1 MTQLFAKERFM
12 KKIFSI
18 LLICILI
25 LSGCSLNDDFSDKY
39 LYVTTYPIEYA
50 TNMLYSD
57 YAKINSVYPNGSK
70 SDYKVT
76 EKKKDKY
83 ATGELFIYSGVSGEA
98 YLAKDIYNRNDN
110 LGLIDATKGMN
121 RELKNE
127 SIWLNP
133 SNYLMLCSN
142 IKSGL
147 IEYNDNIYVKEKIEN
162 NYKDLNEKISE
173 LDVTLYDIGKN
184 GNYNTILTTNEVF
197 KYLTKYNINVISI
210 DENNKTIDKSYA
222 EAEKLVKSKDIQ
234 YVYYLEDD
242 ELNERQEKF
251 ISENSIVKV
260 PIKSMFTIT
269 EEEKNDNKDYIS
281 MMNDVIDNYKKE
293 LYKK

>member
-98 YLAKDIYNRNDN
+98 YLAKDLYNRNDN

-121 RELKNE
+121 RELENE

-147 IEYNDNIYVKEKIEN
+147 IEYNDNVYVKEKIEN

>member
-1 MTQLFAKERFM
+1 M
-12 KKIFSI
+12 KKIFSV
-18 LLICILI
+18 LLVCFLF
-25 LSGCSLNDDFSDKY
+25 LTGCNINDDFNDSY
-39 LYVTTYPIEYA
+39 IYVTTYPIEYA
-50 TNMLYSD
+50 TTALYSD
-57 YAKINSVYPNGSK
+57 YAKVSSVYPNGSK

-83 ATGELFIYSGVSGEA
+83 STGEIFIYSGVSGEA
-98 YLAKDIYNRNDN
+98 YLAKDLYNRNDN
-110 LGLIDATKGMN
+110 IQLVDATKGMS
-121 RELKNE
+121 RDLKNE
-127 SIWLNP
+127 SMWLNP

-147 IEYNDNIYVKEKIEN
+147 IEYNDNVYIKEKIEN
-162 NYKDLNEKISE
+162 NYKTLNEMVSE
-173 LDVTLYDIGKN
+173 LDVSLYDIGKN
-184 GNYNTILTTNEVF
+184 GNYKTILTTNDVF
-197 KYLTKYNINVISI
+197 NYLTKYNINVISL
-210 DENNKTIDKSYA
+210 DENNKTIDKAYA
-222 EAEKLVKSKDIQ
+222 EAKKLVSTKAIQ

-242 ELNERQEKF
+242 TLNERQEKF

-269 EEEKNDNKDYIS
+269 EEDKNENKDYIS

>member
-1 MTQLFAKERFM
+1 M
-12 KKIFSI
+12 KKIFSV
-18 LLICILI
+18 LLVCFLF
-25 LSGCSLNDDFSDKY
+25 LTGCNINDDFNDSY
-39 LYVTTYPIEYA
+39 IYVTTYPIEYA
-50 TNMLYSD
+50 TTALYSD
-57 YAKINSVYPNGSK
+57 YAKVSSVYPNGSK

-83 ATGELFIYSGVSGEA
+83 STGEIFIYSGVSGEA
-98 YLAKDIYNRNDN
+98 YLAKDLYNRNDN
-110 LGLIDATKGMN
+110 IQLVDATKGMS
-121 RELKNE
+121 RDLKNE
-127 SIWLNP
+127 SMWLNP

-147 IEYNDNIYVKEKIEN
+147 IEYNDNVYIKEKIEN
-162 NYKDLNEKISE
+162 NYKTLNEMVSE
-173 LDVTLYDIGKN
+173 LDVSLYDIGKN
-184 GNYNTILTTNEVF
+184 GNYKTILTTNDVF
-197 KYLTKYNINVISI
+197 NYLTKYNINVISL
-210 DENNKTIDKSYA
+210 DENNKTIDKAYA
-222 EAEKLVKSKDIQ
+222 EAKKLVSTKAIQ

-242 ELNERQEKF
+242 TLNERQEKF

-269 EEEKNDNKDYIS
+269 EEEKNNNKDYIS

>member
-1 MTQLFAKERFM
+1 M

-98 YLAKDIYNRNDN
+98 YLAKDLYNRNDN

-121 RELKNE
+121 RELENE

-147 IEYNDNIYVKEKIEN
+147 IEYNDNVYVKEKIEN

-222 EAEKLVKSKDIQ
+222 EAEKLVKSKNIQ

>member
-1 MTQLFAKERFM
+1 M
-12 KKIFSI
+12 KKIFSV
-18 LLICILI
+18 LLVCFLF
-25 LSGCSLNDDFSDKY
+25 LTGCNINDDFSDSY
-39 LYVTTYPIEYA
+39 IYVTTYPIEYA
-50 TNMLYSD
+50 TTALYSD
-57 YAKINSVYPNGSK
+57 YAKVSSVYPNGSK

-83 ATGELFIYSGVSGEA
+83 STGEMFIYSGVSGEA
-98 YLAKDIYNRNDN
+98 YLAKDLYNRNDN
-110 LGLIDATKGMN
+110 IQLVDATKGMS
-121 RELKNE
+121 RDLKNE
-127 SIWLNP
+127 SMWLNP

-147 IEYNDNIYVKEKIEN
+147 IEYNDNVYIKEKIEN
-162 NYKDLNEKISE
+162 NYKTLNEMVSE
-173 LDVTLYDIGKN
+173 LDVSLYDIGKN
-184 GNYNTILTTNEVF
+184 GNYKTILTTNDVF
-197 KYLTKYNINVISI
+197 NYLTKYNINVISL
-210 DENNKTIDKSYA
+210 DENNKTIDKAYA
-222 EAEKLVKSKDIQ
+222 EAKKLVSTKDIQ

-242 ELNERQEKF
+242 VLNERQEKF

-269 EEEKNDNKDYIS
+269 EEEKNNNKDYIT

>member
-1 MTQLFAKERFM
+1 M
-12 KKIFSI
+12 KKIFSV
-18 LLICILI
+18 LLVCFLF
-25 LSGCSLNDDFSDKY
+25 LTGCNINDDFNDSY
-39 LYVTTYPIEYA
+39 IYVTTYPIEYA
-50 TNMLYSD
+50 TTALYSD
-57 YAKINSVYPNGSK
+57 YAKVSSVYPNGSK

-83 ATGELFIYSGVSGEA
+83 STGKIFIYSGVSGEA
-98 YLAKDIYNRNDN
+98 YLAKYLYNRNDN
-110 LGLIDATKGMN
+110 IQLVDATKGMS
-121 RELKNE
+121 RDLKNE
-127 SIWLNP
+127 SMWLNP

-147 IEYNDNIYVKEKIEN
+147 IEYNDNVYIKEKIEN
-162 NYKDLNEKISE
+162 NYKTLNEMVSE
-173 LDVTLYDIGKN
+173 LDVSLYDIGKN
-184 GNYNTILTTNEVF
+184 GNYKTILTTNDVF
-197 KYLTKYNINVISI
+197 NYLTKYNINVISL
-210 DENNKTIDKSYA
+210 DENNKTIDKAYA
-222 EAEKLVKSKDIQ
+222 EAKKLVSTKAIQ

-242 ELNERQEKF
+242 TLNERQEKF

-269 EEEKNDNKDYIS
+269 EEEKNNNKDYIS

>member
-1 MTQLFAKERFM
+1 M
-12 KKIFSI
+12 KKIFSV
-18 LLICILI
+18 LLVCFLF
-25 LSGCSLNDDFSDKY
+25 LTGCNINDDFNDSY
-39 LYVTTYPIEYA
+39 IYVTTYPIEYA
-50 TNMLYSD
+50 TTALYSD
-57 YAKINSVYPNGSK
+57 YAKVSSVYPNGSK

-83 ATGELFIYSGVSGEA
+83 STGEIFIYSGVSGEA
-98 YLAKDIYNRNDN
+98 YLAKDLYNRNDN
-110 LGLIDATKGMN
+110 IQLVDATKGMS
-121 RELKNE
+121 RDLKNE
-127 SIWLNP
+127 SMWLNP

-147 IEYNDNIYVKEKIEN
+147 IEYNDNVYIKEKIEN
-162 NYKDLNEKISE
+162 NYKTLNEMVSE
-173 LDVTLYDIGKN
+173 LDVSLYDIGKN
-184 GNYNTILTTNEVF
+184 GNYKTILTTNDVF
-197 KYLTKYNINVISI
+197 NYLTKYNINVISL
-210 DENNKTIDKSYA
+210 DENNKTIDKAYA
-222 EAEKLVKSKDIQ
+222 EAKKLVSTKAIQ

-242 ELNERQEKF
+242 TLNERQEKF

-269 EEEKNDNKDYIS
+269 EEEKNNNKDYIL

>member
-1 MTQLFAKERFM
+1 M
-12 KKIFSI
+12 KKIFSV
-18 LLICILI
+18 LLVCFLF
-25 LSGCSLNDDFSDKY
+25 LTGCNINDDFNDSY
-39 LYVTTYPIEYA
+39 IYVTTYPIEYA
-50 TNMLYSD
+50 TTALYSD
-57 YAKINSVYPNGSK
+57 YAKVSSVYPNGSK

-83 ATGELFIYSGVSGEA
+83 STGKIFIYSGVSGEA
-98 YLAKDIYNRNDN
+98 YLAKDLYNRNDN
-110 LGLIDATKGMN
+110 IQLVDATKGMS
-121 RELKNE
+121 RDLKNE
-127 SIWLNP
+127 SMWLNP

-147 IEYNDNIYVKEKIEN
+147 IEYNDNVYIKEKIEN
-162 NYKDLNEKISE
+162 NYKTLNEMVSE
-173 LDVTLYDIGKN
+173 LDVSLYDIGKN
-184 GNYNTILTTNEVF
+184 GNYKTILTTNDVF
-197 KYLTKYNINVISI
+197 NYLTKYNINVISL
-210 DENNKTIDKSYA
+210 DENNKTIDKAYA
-222 EAEKLVKSKDIQ
+222 EAKKLVSTKAIQ

-242 ELNERQEKF
+242 TLNERQEKF

-269 EEEKNDNKDYIS
+269 EEDKNENKDYIS

>member
-1 MTQLFAKERFM
+1 M

-98 YLAKDIYNRNDN
+98 YLAKDLYNRNDN

>member
-1 MTQLFAKERFM
+1 M
-12 KKIFSI
+12 KKIFSV
-18 LLICILI
+18 LLVCFLF
-25 LSGCSLNDDFSDKY
+25 LTGCNINDDFSDSY
-39 LYVTTYPIEYA
+39 IYVTTYPIEYA
-50 TNMLYSD
+50 TTALYSD
-57 YAKINSVYPNGSK
+57 YAKVSSVYPNGSK

-83 ATGELFIYSGVSGEA
+83 STGKIFIYSGVSGEA
-98 YLAKDIYNRNDN
+98 YLAKDLYNRNDN
-110 LGLIDATKGMN
+110 IQLVDATKGMS
-121 RELKNE
+121 RDLKNE
-127 SIWLNP
+127 SMWLNP

-147 IEYNDNIYVKEKIEN
+147 IEYNDNVYIKEKIEN
-162 NYKDLNEKISE
+162 NYKTLNEMVSE
-173 LDVTLYDIGKN
+173 LDVSLYDIGKN
-184 GNYNTILTTNEVF
+184 GNYKTILTTNDVF
-197 KYLTKYNINVISI
+197 NYLTKYNINVISL
-210 DENNKTIDKSYA
+210 DENNKTIDKAYA
-222 EAEKLVKSKDIQ
+222 EAKKLISTKAIQ

-242 ELNERQEKF
+242 TLNERQEKF

-269 EEEKNDNKDYIS
+269 EEEKNNNKDYIS

>member
-1 MTQLFAKERFM
+1 M
-12 KKIFSI
+12 KKIFSV
-18 LLICILI
+18 LLVCVLV
-25 LSGCSLNDDFSDKY
+25 LSGCSLNDDFNDRY
-39 LYVTTYPIEYA
+39 MYVTTYPIEYA

-57 YAKINSVYPNGSK
+57 YAKISCVYPDGSK

-98 YLAKDIYNRNDN
+98 YLAKDLFNRNDN
-110 LGLIDATKGMN
+110 IGLVDATKGMN
-121 RELKNE
+121 RDLKNE

-147 IEYNDNIYVKEKIEN
+147 IEYNDNVYVKEKIEE
-162 NYKDLNEKISE
+162 NYKKLNEMVSE
-173 LDVTLYDIGKN
+173 LDVSLYDIGKN
-184 GNYNTILTTNEVF
+184 GNYSTILTTNDVF
-197 KYLTKYNINVISI
+197 NYLSKYNINVISL
-210 DENNKTIDKSYA
+210 DENNKTIDKAYA
-222 EAEKLVKSKDIQ
+222 EAKKMVKSKDIQ
-234 YVYYLEDD
+234 YVYFLEDD

-269 EEEKNDNKDYIS
+269 EEDKNESKDYIS

>member
-1 MTQLFAKERFM
+1 M
-12 KKIFSI
+12 KKVFSV
-18 LLICILI
+18 LLLCVLM

-70 SDYKVT
+70 SNYKVT

-98 YLAKDIYNRNDN
+98 YLAKDLYNRNDN

-147 IEYNDNIYVKEKIEN
+147 IEYNDNVYVKEKIEN

>member
-1 MTQLFAKERFM
+1 M

-18 LLICILI
+18 LLIFILI

-57 YAKINSVYPNGSK
+57 YAKISSVYPNGSK

-98 YLAKDIYNRNDN
+98 YLAKDLYNRNDN
-110 LGLIDATKGMN
+110 IGLVDATKGMN

-147 IEYNDNIYVKEKIEN
+147 IEYNDNVYVKEKIEN

-251 ISENSIVKV
+251 ISENSIVKI

>member
-1 MTQLFAKERFM
+1 M
-12 KKIFSI
+12 KKIFSV
-18 LLICILI
+18 LLVCFLF
-25 LSGCSLNDDFSDKY
+25 LTGCNINDDFNDSY
-39 LYVTTYPIEYA
+39 IYVTTYPIEYA
-50 TNMLYSD
+50 TTALYSD
-57 YAKINSVYPNGSK
+57 YAKVSSVYPNGSK

-83 ATGELFIYSGVSGEA
+83 STGKIFIYSGVSGEA
-98 YLAKDIYNRNDN
+98 YLAKDLYNRNDN
-110 LGLIDATKGMN
+110 IQLVDATKGMS
-121 RELKNE
+121 RDLKNE
-127 SIWLNP
+127 SMWLNP

-147 IEYNDNIYVKEKIEN
+147 IEYNDNVYIKEKIEN
-162 NYKDLNEKISE
+162 NYKTLNEMVSE
-173 LDVTLYDIGKN
+173 LDVSLYDIGKN
-184 GNYNTILTTNEVF
+184 GNYKTILTTNDVF
-197 KYLTKYNINVISI
+197 NYLTKYNINVVSL
-210 DENNKTIDKSYA
+210 DENNKTIDKAYA
-222 EAEKLVKSKDIQ
+222 EAKKLVSTKAIQ

-242 ELNERQEKF
+242 TLNERQEKF

-269 EEEKNDNKDYIS
+269 EEEKNNNKDYIS

>member
-1 MTQLFAKERFM
+1 M

-98 YLAKDIYNRNDN
+98 YLAKDLYNRNDN

-121 RELKNE
+121 RELENE

-147 IEYNDNIYVKEKIEN
+147 IEYNDNVYVKEKIEN

-184 GNYNTILTTNEVF
+184 GNCNTILTTNEVF

>member
-1 MTQLFAKERFM
+1 M
-12 KKIFSI
+12 KKIFSV
-18 LLICILI
+18 LLVCFLF
-25 LSGCSLNDDFSDKY
+25 LTGCNINDDFNDSY
-39 LYVTTYPIEYA
+39 IYVTTYPIEYA
-50 TNMLYSD
+50 TTALYSD
-57 YAKINSVYPNGSK
+57 YAKVSSVYPNGSK

-83 ATGELFIYSGVSGEA
+83 STGKIFIYSGVSGEA
-98 YLAKDIYNRNDN
+98 YLAKDLYNRNDN
-110 LGLIDATKGMN
+110 IQLVDATKGMS
-121 RELKNE
+121 RDLKNE
-127 SIWLNP
+127 SMWLNP

-147 IEYNDNIYVKEKIEN
+147 IEYNDNVYIKEKIEN
-162 NYKDLNEKISE
+162 NYKTLNEMVSE
-173 LDVTLYDIGKN
+173 LDVSLYDIGKN
-184 GNYNTILTTNEVF
+184 GNYKTILTTNDVF
-197 KYLTKYNINVISI
+197 NYLTKYNINVISL
-210 DENNKTIDKSYA
+210 DENNKTIDKAYA
-222 EAEKLVKSKDIQ
+222 EAKKLVSTKAIQ

-242 ELNERQEKF
+242 TLNERQEKF

-269 EEEKNDNKDYIS
+269 EEEKNNNKDYIS

>member
-1 MTQLFAKERFM
+1 M

-98 YLAKDIYNRNDN
+98 YLAKDLYNRNDN

-147 IEYNDNIYVKEKIEN
+147 IEYNDNVYVKEKIEN

-222 EAEKLVKSKDIQ
+222 EAEKLVKTKDIQ

>member
-1 MTQLFAKERFM
+1 M
-12 KKIFSI
+12 KKIFSV
-18 LLICILI
+18 LLVCFLF
-25 LSGCSLNDDFSDKY
+25 LTGCNINDDFNDSY
-39 LYVTTYPIEYA
+39 IYVTTYPIEYA
-50 TNMLYSD
+50 TTALYSD
-57 YAKINSVYPNGSK
+57 YAKVSSVYPNGSK

-83 ATGELFIYSGVSGEA
+83 STGEIFIYSGVSGEA
-98 YLAKDIYNRNDN
+98 YLAKDLYNRNDN
-110 LGLIDATKGMN
+110 IQLVDATKGMS
-121 RELKNE
+121 RDLKNE
-127 SIWLNP
+127 SMWLNP

-147 IEYNDNIYVKEKIEN
+147 IEYNDNVYIKEKIEN
-162 NYKDLNEKISE
+162 NYKTLNEMVSE
-173 LDVTLYDIGKN
+173 LDVSLYDIGKN
-184 GNYNTILTTNEVF
+184 GNYKTILTTNDVF
-197 KYLTKYNINVISI
+197 NYLTKYNINVISL
-210 DENNKTIDKSYA
+210 DENNKTLDKAYA
-222 EAEKLVKSKDIQ
+222 EAKKLVSTKAIQ

-242 ELNERQEKF
+242 TLNERQEKF

-269 EEEKNDNKDYIS
+269 EEEKNNNKDYIS

>member
-1 MTQLFAKERFM
+1 M
-12 KKIFSI
+12 KKVFSV
-18 LLICILI
+18 LLLCVLM

-50 TNMLYSD
+50 TNMMYSD
-57 YAKINSVYPNGSK
+57 YAKISSVYPNRSK

-98 YLAKDIYNRNDN
+98 YLAKDLYNRNDN
-110 LGLIDATKGMN
+110 IGLVDATKGMN
-121 RELKNE
+121 RDLKNE
-127 SIWLNP
+127 SMWLNP

-147 IEYNDNIYVKEKIEN
+147 IKYNDNVYVKEKIED
-162 NYKDLNEKISE
+162 NYKKLNEMISE
-173 LDVTLYDIGKN
+173 LDVNLYDIGKN
-184 GNYNTILTTNEVF
+184 GNYNTILTTNDIF
-197 KYLTKYNINVISI
+197 NYLTKYNINVISL
-210 DENNKTIDKSYA
+210 DDNNKTIDKAYA
-222 EAEKLVKSKDIQ
+222 EATKLVKSKDIQ
-234 YVYYLEDD
+234 YVYYLETD

-269 EEEKNDNKDYIS
+269 EEDKNENKDYIS

>member
-1 MTQLFAKERFM
+1 M
-12 KKIFSI
+12 KKIFSV
-18 LLICILI
+18 LLVCFLF
-25 LSGCSLNDDFSDKY
+25 LTGCNINDYFNDSY
-39 LYVTTYPIEYA
+39 IYVTTYPIEYA
-50 TNMLYSD
+50 TTALYSD
-57 YAKINSVYPNGSK
+57 YAKVSSVYPNGSK

-83 ATGELFIYSGVSGEA
+83 STGKIFIYSGVSGEA
-98 YLAKDIYNRNDN
+98 YLAKDLYNRNDN
-110 LGLIDATKGMN
+110 IQLVDATKGMS
-121 RELKNE
+121 RDLKNE
-127 SIWLNP
+127 SMWLNP

-147 IEYNDNIYVKEKIEN
+147 IEYNDNVYIKEKIEN
-162 NYKDLNEKISE
+162 NYKTLNEMVSE
-173 LDVTLYDIGKN
+173 LDVSLYDIGKN
-184 GNYNTILTTNEVF
+184 GNYKTILTTNDVF
-197 KYLTKYNINVISI
+197 NYLTKYNINVVSL
-210 DENNKTIDKSYA
+210 DENNKTIDKAYA
-222 EAEKLVKSKDIQ
+222 EAKKLVSTKAIQ

-242 ELNERQEKF
+242 TLNERQEKF

-269 EEEKNDNKDYIS
+269 EEEKNNNKDYIS

>member
-1 MTQLFAKERFM
+1 M
-12 KKIFSI
+12 KKIFSV
-18 LLICILI
+18 LLVCFLF
-25 LSGCSLNDDFSDKY
+25 LTGCNINDDFNDSY
-39 LYVTTYPIEYA
+39 IYVTTYPIEYA
-50 TNMLYSD
+50 TTALYSD
-57 YAKINSVYPNGSK
+57 YAKVSSVYPNGSK

-83 ATGELFIYSGVSGEA
+83 STGEIFIYSGVSGEA
-98 YLAKDIYNRNDN
+98 YLAKDLYNRNDN
-110 LGLIDATKGMN
+110 IQLVDATKGMS
-121 RELKNE
+121 RDLKNE
-127 SIWLNP
+127 SMWLNP

-147 IEYNDNIYVKEKIEN
+147 IEYNDNVYIKEKIEN
-162 NYKDLNEKISE
+162 NYKTLNEMVSE
-173 LDVTLYDIGKN
+173 LDVSLYDIGKN
-184 GNYNTILTTNEVF
+184 GNYKTILTTNDVF
-197 KYLTKYNINVISI
+197 NYLTKYNINVISL
-210 DENNKTIDKSYA
+210 DENNKTIDKAYA
-222 EAEKLVKSKDIQ
+222 EAKKLVSTKAIQ

-242 ELNERQEKF
+242 TLNERQEKF

-269 EEEKNDNKDYIS
+269 EDEKNNNKDYIS

>member
-1 MTQLFAKERFM
+1 M
-12 KKIFSI
+12 KKVFSV
-18 LLICILI
+18 LLLCVLM

-50 TNMLYSD
+50 TNMMYSD
-57 YAKINSVYPNGSK
+57 YAKISSVYPNRSK

-98 YLAKDIYNRNDN
+98 YLAKDLYNRNDN
-110 LGLIDATKGMN
+110 IGLVDATKGMN
-121 RELKNE
+121 RDLKNE
-127 SIWLNP
+127 SMWLNP

-147 IEYNDNIYVKEKIEN
+147 IEYNDNVYVKEKIED
-162 NYKDLNEKISE
+162 NYKKLNEMISE
-173 LDVTLYDIGKN
+173 LDVNLYDIGKN
-184 GNYNTILTTNEVF
+184 GNYNTILTTNDIF
-197 KYLTKYNINVISI
+197 NYLTKYNINVISL
-210 DENNKTIDKSYA
+210 DDNNKTIDKAYA
-222 EAEKLVKSKDIQ
+222 EATKLVKSKDIQ
-234 YVYYLEDD
+234 YVYYLETD

-269 EEEKNDNKDYIS
+269 EEDKNENKDYIS

>member
-1 MTQLFAKERFM
+1 M

-98 YLAKDIYNRNDN
+98 YLAKDLYNRNDN

-121 RELKNE
+121 RELENE

>member
-1 MTQLFAKERFM
+1 M
-12 KKIFSI
+12 KKIFSV
-18 LLICILI
+18 LLVCFLF
-25 LSGCSLNDDFSDKY
+25 LTGCNINDDFNDSY
-39 LYVTTYPIEYA
+39 IYVTTYPIEYA
-50 TNMLYSD
+50 TTALYSD
-57 YAKINSVYPNGSK
+57 YAKVSSVYPNGSK

-83 ATGELFIYSGVSGEA
+83 STGEIFIYSGVSGEA
-98 YLAKDIYNRNDN
+98 YLAKDLYNRNDN
-110 LGLIDATKGMN
+110 IQLVDATKGMS
-121 RELKNE
+121 RDLKNE
-127 SIWLNP
+127 SMWLNP

-147 IEYNDNIYVKEKIEN
+147 IEYNDNVYIKEKIEN
-162 NYKDLNEKISE
+162 NYKTLNEMVSE
-173 LDVTLYDIGKN
+173 LDVSLYDIGKN
-184 GNYNTILTTNEVF
+184 GNYKTILTTNDVF
-197 KYLTKYNINVISI
+197 NYLTKYNINVISL
-210 DENNKTIDKSYA
+210 DENNKTIDKAYA
-222 EAEKLVKSKDIQ
+222 EAKKLVSTKAIQ

-242 ELNERQEKF
+242 ILNERQEKF

-269 EEEKNDNKDYIS
+269 EEEKNNNKDYIS

>member
-1 MTQLFAKERFM
+1 M

-98 YLAKDIYNRNDN
+98 YLAKDLYNRNDN

-121 RELKNE
+121 RELENE

-147 IEYNDNIYVKEKIEN
+147 IEYNDNVYVKEKIEN

-197 KYLTKYNINVISI
+197 KYLTKYNINIISI

>member
-1 MTQLFAKERFM
+1 M
-12 KKIFSI
+12 KKIFSV
-18 LLICILI
+18 LLVCFLF
-25 LSGCSLNDDFSDKY
+25 LTGCNINDDFNDSY
-39 LYVTTYPIEYA
+39 IYVTTYPIEYA
-50 TNMLYSD
+50 TTALYSD
-57 YAKINSVYPNGSK
+57 YAKVSSVYPNGSK

-83 ATGELFIYSGVSGEA
+83 STGEIFIYSGVSGEA
-98 YLAKDIYNRNDN
+98 YLAKDLYNRNDN
-110 LGLIDATKGMN
+110 IQLVDATKGMS
-121 RELKNE
+121 RDLKNE
-127 SIWLNP
+127 SMWLNP

-147 IEYNDNIYVKEKIEN
+147 IEYNDNVYIKEKIEN
-162 NYKDLNEKISE
+162 NYKTLNEMVSE
-173 LDVTLYDIGKN
+173 LDVSLYDIGKN
-184 GNYNTILTTNEVF
+184 GNYKTILTTNDVF
-197 KYLTKYNINVISI
+197 NYLTKYNINVISL
-210 DENNKTIDKSYA
+210 DENNKTIDKAYA
-222 EAEKLVKSKDIQ
+222 EAKKLVSTKAIQ

-242 ELNERQEKF
+242 TLNVRQEKF

-269 EEEKNDNKDYIS
+269 EEEKNNNKDYIS

>member
-1 MTQLFAKERFM
+1 M

-98 YLAKDIYNRNDN
+98 YLAKDLYNRNDN

-147 IEYNDNIYVKEKIEN
+147 NEYNDNIYVKEKIEN